1 MIGYVGKSYLRKIY
15 KWLRQFHSDNS
26 NVDDG
31 HDLAEKDD
39 ACNFGDE
46 EAKRCCLFIILL
58 LNCFCGGT
66 IFHEIYELW
75 IGLHVHQKD

>member
-31 HDLAEKDD
+31 HDLAEND
-39 ACNFGDE
+39 ACNL
-46 EAKRCCLFIILL
+46 KRPKDVACSSSCCLTVFVAGPFSLL
-58 LNCFCGGT
+58 L
-66 IFHEIYELW
+66 
-75 IGLHVHQKD
+75 